1 MKCSRGFTMLEL
13 LMALALSAML
23 MIGVMAV
30 IAQLGAKSVRQASA
44 NAGQVGAGVL
54 PGAGMESMARLM
66 GEDIGQAERVD
77 ATRPNQLELTGYCG
91 LDDQGRGRSHRPV
104 DVVYRLEQVNG
115 RTWLVRR
122 QMLRDV
128 LTNENIQRDLVC
140 GDVTGFAISPAKK
153 WGAAKP
159 QSSGESSKPGA
170 ANKSGA
176 THRPGASGRP
186 VAQPPADDVLRLSVR
201 MKDGGPGLSDRII
214 AVRSGGGS

>member
-1 MKCSRGFTMLEL
+1 MKRMDGFTMLEL

-30 IAQLGAKSVRQASA
+30 IAQLGAGSVRQASA
-44 NAGQVGAGVL
+44 DAQPGAAL
-54 PGAGMESMARLM
+54 PGAGAMELMARLM

-77 ATRPNQLELTGYCG
+77 ATRPSQLELIGYCG
-91 LDDQGRGRSHRPV
+91 LDDRGRGRLHRPV
-104 DVVYRLEQVNG
+104 DVVYRLEQING

-128 LTNENIQRDLVC
+128 LTNQNIQRDLVC

-153 WGAAKP
+153 WGVVQPRFGGGSNRPVAAD
-159 QSSGESSKPGA
+159 KPGG
-170 ANKSGA
+170 ANGSS
-176 THRPGASGRP
+176 ASGRP
-186 VAQPPADDVLRLSVR
+186 GAQPAADDVLRLSVR

>member
-1 MKCSRGFTMLEL
+1 
-13 LMALALSAML
+13 
-23 MIGVMAV
+23 
-30 IAQLGAKSVRQASA
+30 
-44 NAGQVGAGVL
+44 
-54 PGAGMESMARLM
+54 MESMARLM
-66 GEDIGQAERVD
+66 GEDIEQAERVD
-77 ATRPNQLELTGYCG
+77 ATRPNQLTLTGYCG

-159 QSSGESSKPGA
+159 QSAGESNKPVAANPSGATDKPVA
-170 ANKSGA
+170 ANKPS
-176 THRPGASGRP
+176 ASGKP